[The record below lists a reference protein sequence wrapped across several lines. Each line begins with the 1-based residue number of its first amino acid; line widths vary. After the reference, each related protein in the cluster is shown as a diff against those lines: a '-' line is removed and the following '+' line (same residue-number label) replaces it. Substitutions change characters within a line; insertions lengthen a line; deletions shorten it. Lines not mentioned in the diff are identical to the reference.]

1 MRANKSDS
9 RENFTRANGAG
20 ASRANSEATAT
31 GARAFSLYKAK
42 YFVIALLLAVV
53 AITSVGVSKWNIHI
67 QQKYNNNFSYLNTEP
82 ANTSGGAG
90 GDPILTRYLTID
102 YTETAQNTPNA
113 TAESI
118 TAYYRDTLPTEQNPN
133 SKQTTFTYNGG
144 SFKVKVSDG
153 EYGDLKTDEN
163 GNYVKDENGNYVQ
176 NNPDASPWSE
186 WATVGLVF
194 SYTYYKT
201 HDYDTN
207 GNLTEKTK
215 PTELESDTYPT
226 EDGKYKCVITAI
238 RNEKYDNQTSGK
250 KAAVDAAIEQLNYLK
265 KTDDGP
271 YYAAEISFTINP
283 RPIKVTIDNK
293 FSAYG
298 DAIVQLTATTEDVVA
313 IADNNALNGDD
324 KTLNKI
330 VSLSAKDK
338 NGDEISN
345 KTNVGTYDIIGKC
358 INANYDVT
366 FGKATQTQG
375 QKVSFNGEREAEAN
389 PLALYV
395 GAGAT
400 AVSFANNTANNT
412 AVVFTNNTAINVA
425 GKPQTQPMAN
435 GGVALLG
442 GESPTGGNET
452 GNEPATNGTYTIT
465 TRKITVTIDNQTSDY
480 GDAIKVLN
488 YSVTSGS
495 LANGNTLENIIRV
508 TTTATSTSN
517 VGTYP
522 IIGSQ
527 YNADGQII
535 NANYAVTF
543 VGNATNGKDGV
554 YTITKRPV
562 TITWGETG
570 ETAFS
575 YVYNGTEQKPNPTFK
590 GLLDDLNHKATVT
603 VTAQSGSSLTSGQ
616 SINKGDYTMT
626 VALPSQNYK
635 WKDTED
641 DSTDKTQGFE
651 ITARPITV
659 TIADKSSTYGNP
671 LEPLT
676 ATTTDTVAIDDDK
689 KANGGTLSGNLNAL
703 ITLSAKDAS
712 GNAIT
717 NKSPVGTYDITGSQN
732 EGFPA
737 QNYNITFENGTYKIT
752 ARQINVTI
760 ENKQSVYG
768 KNHLVDNPLTA
779 TTTDAVAIADGIN
792 TIVSLYTNDQHNN
805 AVTLSTTTDAGTYII
820 KGECINNNYTVSFT
834 EGTYTIQKATITAT
848 ITPYSGVYDGNT
860 HDALTVTVKTVN
872 SQTATVYYRLSTE
885 TDYTVT
891 PPQIKD
897 AGTYNYSVKITAN
910 NHNDLVIENN
920 QATISKATVTV
931 KANDASVNMGQ
942 QATFIYTMT
951 GFKNGETETGLREVD
966 ALTGNVTFA
975 CDYNKDET
983 NPNNVN
989 DTYVITPVV
998 SDLSATNYT
1007 FTPDP
1012 APGTLTVNK
1021 NSGITKPTADT
1032 SGFTYNGN
1040 AHTYTPVGFDS
1051 ATMNITG
1058 NVQTNAGTYT
1068 VTVVPKNGYVWKD
1081 TNGTEEVNFTFKI
1094 EKREITV
1101 NIDDKTSVY
1110 GAAIVQPTATT
1121 TDDVANADGL
1131 YNIIALSAGITTTT
1145 AVGDYLIT
1153 GALKNTE
1160 KANNYTVNFVG
1171 SLQNGTAGKYTITN
1185 ATISNVVV
1193 TPYSGTYDG
1202 VEHPVTTS
1210 VTATT
1215 VNNNEIT
1222 VEYKTNNGVWT
1233 STIPTITNAGSV
1245 TFNVRISALNHDT
1258 LTLTESYTATINKA
1272 TPTAT
1277 LTIVAES
1284 PRAPDLIEHGD
1295 TLIANITLTGVNGNI
1310 SDFTYTLSKDTAEY
1324 TGTSATAN
1332 QTITCTITPKDTT
1345 NYNNVT
1351 VTVEITVTAVAK
1363 SGNTYYGTI
1372 ESALSAVSSGTVY
1385 VLVGKNPLIRND
1397 CTIKSGVT
1405 LCLPLGDDGTWE
1417 NIGNN
1422 GGTNG
1427 SHKFAKDH
1435 AYGNKNLLK
1444 ASAVLSAGKTLTN
1457 LGTLNIGG
1465 TITAG
1470 NGGANAGFT
1479 CGNYSQLT
1487 LEANAKVDSPSGSI
1501 KCYGY
1506 IAEESLDNG
1515 SAVVMGNANAA
1526 TPTLTLP
1533 FVVIEHRGGT
1543 AFAGL
1548 ANSSSDLTSNPAKI
1562 NATPFNRFLL
1572 PNITAELT
1580 VNYGAKLEAFAD
1592 LYANSQHNTT
1602 TVNLIG
1608 TDDKYLLSITSDTKV
1623 VSKYNP
1629 ETKVTDLNIKGD
1641 ANINSLTLELSV
1653 GLTAKLSTEPVYF
1666 PLSWYF
1672 NITLSKFENGSNAT
1686 VTAAKQALK
1695 ILPGCVVTIDEGVTA
1710 NMKTIFVTQ
1719 DTSWTEGSGTGAES
1733 YDGNGTANPKA
1744 PGKLI
1749 VNGTLNVENINGVIS
1764 TESSSGQLTITGSI
1778 NPTSKEVKK
1787 AGSTT
1792 YNILVFKKIPILTYT
1807 VLGTN
1812 ETARGLIWTS
1822 ANTTPTTNSNFSTG
1836 TYKSDGA
1843 HWYKTGNYT
1852 ITYDTQGGTL
1862 PENYKTTAVCG
1873 EAIGALPT
1881 PTKLGYKFDGWTYNL
1896 DGENITVETDTVFY
1910 VSIELVATWTKQ
1922 TYTVY
1927 MNNSHGETTTQTF
1940 TGNTTFTLPQLGSVT
1955 VDGQTLSFAG
1965 WYKDSSFAGAS
1976 ITSVNA
1982 NDADNNLHINVYAKF
1997 TAAELYSVTYVM
2009 NKDNLPFTTTINN
2022 VTEQDEDYTTLNL
2035 LDMTSY
2041 NTNPEFNYKFIGW
2054 YNESGEQVTQIDGTV
2069 NNLTLYAHW
2078 EAKKKVTLTNK
2089 ATYKVTTSLTQVNT
2103 LSLNAGE
2110 SKILYYYNDTQLALG
2125 DITPTPAKKIDAD
2138 GNTAYIYKPSW
2149 KTGNSVTITADT
2161 TLEIV
2166 GTNDETYYKVT
2177 VTIEK
2182 GTSGNNIPNC
2192 SVKLTIPAN
2201 CGYEYDFET
2210 KVTTKTLDNDATW
2223 YCFVK
2228 KGTTVTAKKT
2238 NCQSGNDSFLVNNAM
2253 TQSYK
2258 GKNGSSGGCGNIKE
2272 TSNTPPAMMPI
2283 FTTFIATLL
2292 GGYILVSKKKRKNNK
2307 AI

>member
-1 MRANKSDS
+1 MRANESDS
-9 RENFTRANGAG
+9 RENFTRANGEAKANASDKTTANFG
-20 ASRANSEATAT
+20 ASRANGEATAKAQAKANVSAKASDKAT
-31 GARAFSLYKAK
+31 AKATAAAQALYKAK

-67 QQKYNNNFSYLNTEP
+67 QQIYGNNFSYLNSET
-82 ANTSGGAG
+82 ANTSGG
-90 GDPILTRYLTID
+90 DEPILTRYLKID
-102 YTETAQNTPNA
+102 YTETAQNTQNA
-113 TAESI
+113 PAQQKTAF
-118 TAYYRDTLPTEQNPN
+118 YRDTLKAENP
-133 SKQTTFTYNGG
+133 TTFTYNGG
-144 SFKVKVSDG
+144 SFEVKVSDD
-153 EYGDLKTDEN
+153 EYGDLQT
-163 GNYVKDENGNYVQ
+163 
-176 NNPDASPWSE
+176 DASPWSKWE
-186 WATVGLVF
+186 EVGLGF
-194 SYTYYKT
+194 TYAYKRT
-201 HDYDTN
+201 ARINSIGQIVGCSEPLTDGALPTN
-207 GNLTEKTK
+207 AGV
-215 PTELESDTYPT
+215 YQ
-226 EDGKYKCVITAI
+226 CVIKATT
-238 RNEKYDNQTSGK
+238 NDNYNTTQTSSK
-250 KAAVDAAIEQLNYLK
+250 KAAVDAAITQLNYVK
-265 KTDDGP
+265 NPNDGTEQC
-271 YYAAEISFTINP
+271 AAVISFTIKQ
-283 RPIKVTIDNK
+283 RDITVSVADKT
-293 FSAYG
+293 STYG
-298 DAIVQLTATTEDVVA
+298 DDHLSGNPLTATTDDAVA
-313 IADNNALNGDD
+313 NAENTTDGNLSGNLKTIVRLYTTDQSDKEITLSTTSNAGSYKIKGSALVENTNNL
-324 KTLNKI
+324 
-330 VSLSAKDK
+330 
-338 NGDEISN
+338 
-345 KTNVGTYDIIGKC
+345 
-358 INANYDVT
+358 INANYKVN
-366 FGKATQTQG
+366 FVYPGEATQTQG
-375 QKVSFNGEREAEAN
+375 QTVAFNGEREAEAN

-400 AVSFANNTANNT
+400 AVSFANNTASNTAVAFANNT
-412 AVVFTNNTAINVA
+412 ASNVA

-435 GGVALLG
+435 GGIALLD
-442 GESPTGGNET
+442 GETPSTGNET
-452 GNEPATNGTYTIT
+452 GTYTIT
-465 TRKITVTIDNQTSDY
+465 TRNITVTIADKSSTY
-480 GDAIKVLN
+480 GDAIKDLT
-488 YSVTSGS
+488 YKLKEEDGT
-495 LANGNTLENIIRV
+495 LANEDKLENIIRV
-508 TTTATSTSN
+508 TTTATSTSD
-517 VGTYP
+517 VDTYP
-522 IIGSQ
+522 ITGSQ

-543 VGNATNGKDGV
+543 VGKAANGKDGV

-562 TITWGETG
+562 TIDWHETG
-570 ETAFS
+570 ETPFS
-575 YVYNGTEQKPNPTFK
+575 YVYNGAEQKPNPTFV
-590 GLLDDLNHKATVT
+590 GLLSLSGHDATVT
-603 VTAQSGSSLTSGQ
+603 VEAQSGSSLTSGQ
-616 SINKGDYTMT
+616 SKNKGDYTMT

-635 WKDTED
+635 WSDIGNSEN
-641 DSTDKTQGFE
+641 KTQDFS

-659 TIADKSSTYGNP
+659 TIADKSSTYG
-671 LEPLT
+671 E
-676 ATTTDTVAIDDDK
+676 
-689 KANGGTLSGNLNAL
+689 
-703 ITLSAKDAS
+703 
-712 GNAIT
+712 
-717 NKSPVGTYDITGSQN
+717 
-732 EGFPA
+732 
-737 QNYNITFENGTYKIT
+737 NIKE
-752 ARQINVTI
+752 
-760 ENKQSVYG
+760 
-768 KNHLVDNPLTA
+768 LTA

-805 AVTLSTTTDAGTYII
+805 AVTLSTTTDVGTYII

-848 ITPYSGVYDGNT
+848 ITPYSGVYDANT

-942 QATFIYTMT
+942 QATFTYTIT
-951 GFKNGETETGLREVD
+951 GFKNGETEVGLRNAN
-966 ALTGNVTFA
+966 ALTGTVTFA
-975 CDYNKDET
+975 CGYNKDET
-983 NPNNVN
+983 NPENVS

-1007 FTPDP
+1007 FTP
-1012 APGTLTVNK
+1012 ATGTLTVNK

-1032 SGFTYNGN
+1032 TVFTYNGS
-1040 AHTYTPVGFDS
+1040 AQTYTPGGFDS

-1068 VTVVPKNGYVWKD
+1068 VIVTPKNGYVWSEFE
-1081 TNGTEEVNFTFKI
+1081 NNNTEEVTFTFKI

-1185 ATISNVVV
+1185 ATISDVVV

-1210 VTATT
+1210 VTAET
-1215 VNNNEIT
+1215 VNNQQIT

-1245 TFNVRISALNHDT
+1245 TFNVRISAPNHAT

-1284 PRAPDLIEHGD
+1284 PRAPGLIEHGD
-1295 TLIANITLTGVNGNI
+1295 TLIANITLTGVNGETI
-1310 SDFTYTLSKDTAEY
+1310 DCTYTLTKNTAEY

-1332 QTITCTITPKDTT
+1332 QTITCTITPQDTT

-1351 VTVEITVTAVAK
+1351 KTVTITVTAVAK
-1363 SGNTYYGTI
+1363 SGSTYYGTI
-1372 ESALSAVSSGTVY
+1372 ESALNALSSGTVY

-1405 LCLPLGDDGTWE
+1405 LCLPLDDNGTWE
-1417 NIGNN
+1417 NIGNK
-1422 GGTNG
+1422 GTNG
-1427 SHKFAKDH
+1427 SHKFAEDH
-1435 AYGNKNLLK
+1435 AYGKENLLK

-1457 LGTLNIGG
+1457 KGTLNIGG

-1501 KCYGY
+1501 NCYGY
-1506 IAEESLDNG
+1506 IAEKSLDNG
-1515 SAVVMGNANAA
+1515 SAVVMGNASAA

-1548 ANSSSDLTSNPAKI
+1548 ANSSSDLTSDPAKI

-1719 DTSWTEGSGTGAES
+1719 DTSWKEGSGTGAES

-1778 NPTSKEVKK
+1778 NPTSKEVKE

-1792 YNILVFKKIPILTYT
+1792 YNILFFKKIPILTYT

-1940 TGNTTFTLPQLGSVT
+1940 TGNTTFTLPQLDSVT

-2022 VTEQDEDYTTLNL
+2022 VTEQDEDYTTLSL

-2069 NNLTLYAHW
+2069 NTLTLYAHW
-2078 EAKKKVTLTNK
+2078 AAKQKVTITNK
-2089 ATYKVTTSLTQVNT
+2089 ATYKVTTSLTQVDT
-2103 LSLNAGE
+2103 LSLNAGA
-2110 SKILYYYNDTQLALG
+2110 SKTLYYYNDTQLALG
-2125 DITPTPAKKIDAD
+2125 AITTTPAKKINTD

-2149 KTGNSVTITADT
+2149 KTGNSVTITAET
-2161 TLEIV
+2161 ALEIV

-2182 GTSGNNIPNC
+2182 GTSGDNIPNC

>member
-1 MRANKSDS
+1 MRANESDS
-9 RENFTRANGAG
+9 RENFTRANG
-20 ASRANSEATAT
+20 EATANASAKAIANASAKANVSDKAT
-31 GARAFSLYKAK
+31 AAAQALYKAK

-67 QQKYNNNFSYLNTEP
+67 QQVYNNNFSYVQKEGDLST
-82 ANTSGGAG
+82 TG
-90 GDPILTRYLTID
+90 GDEPILTRYLTID
-102 YTETAQNTPNA
+102 YTETAPNTPNA
-113 TAESI
+113 PTDTKTAF
-118 TAYYRDTLPTEQNPN
+118 YRDTLKTENP
-133 SKQTTFTYNGG
+133 TTFTYNGG
-144 SFKVKVSDG
+144 SFDVKVSDG
-153 EYGDLKTDEN
+153 EYGDSH
-163 GNYVKDENGNYVQ
+163 
-176 NNPDASPWSE
+176 PDASPWSE
-186 WATVGLVF
+186 WKKVGLGF
-194 SYTYYKT
+194 TYAYKRT
-201 HDYDTN
+201 ARINSIGQIVGCSEPITGDA
-207 GNLTEKTK
+207 LPTK
-215 PTELESDTYPT
+215 AGVYQ
-226 EDGKYKCVITAI
+226 CVITAFK
-238 RNEKYDNQTSGK
+238 NDNYTKQTENVQN
-250 KAAVDAAIEQLNYLK
+250 AVDAAITQLNYVK
-265 KTDDGP
+265 NPNDGTEQC
-271 YYAAEISFTINP
+271 AAVISFTIKQ
-283 RPIKVTIDNK
+283 RDITVSVADKT
-293 FSAYG
+293 STYG
-298 DAIVQLTATTEDVVA
+298 DDHLSGNPLTATTDDAVA
-313 IADNNALNGDD
+313 NAENTTDNNLSPD
-324 KTLNKI
+324 LNKI
-330 VSLSAKDK
+330 VRLYTTKTENGTASEYELERTSPAGKYGIEGSALKQGATDL
-338 NGDEISN
+338 
-345 KTNVGTYDIIGKC
+345 
-358 INANYDVT
+358 INDNYKVT
-366 FGKATQTQG
+366 FVYPGKATQPQG
-375 QKVSFNGEREAEAN
+375 QQPVAFNGEREAEAN
-389 PLALYV
+389 TLALYV

-400 AVSFANNTANNT
+400 AVAFASNSASNTAVSSANNTAS
-412 AVVFTNNTAINVA
+412 NVA
-425 GKPQTQPMAN
+425 GKRQTQPVAN
-435 GGVALLG
+435 GGIALLD
-442 GESPTGGNET
+442 GETPA
-452 GNEPATNGTYTIT
+452 PATNGTYTIT
-465 TRKITVTIDNQTSDY
+465 TRNITVTIADKSSTY
-480 GDAIKVLN
+480 GDAIKDLT
-488 YSVTSGS
+488 YKLKEEDGT
-495 LANGNTLENIIRV
+495 LANEDKLENIIRV
-508 TTTATSTSN
+508 TTTATSTSD
-517 VGTYP
+517 VDTYP
-522 IIGSQ
+522 ITGSQ

-543 VGNATNGKDGV
+543 VGKAANGKDGV

-562 TITWGETG
+562 TIDWHETG
-570 ETAFS
+570 ETPFS
-575 YVYNGTEQKPNPTFK
+575 YVYNGAEQKPNPTFV
-590 GLLDDLNHKATVT
+590 GLLSLSGHDATVT
-603 VTAQSGSSLTSGQ
+603 VEAQSGSSLTSGQ
-616 SINKGDYTMT
+616 SKNKGDYTMT

-635 WKDTED
+635 WSDIGNSEN
-641 DSTDKTQGFE
+641 KTQDFS

-659 TIADKSSTYGNP
+659 TIADKSSTYGENH
-671 LEPLT
+671 LVVNPLT
-676 ATTTDTVAIDDDK
+676 AQVSSTLNPAIVTGDNESDIY
-689 KANGGTLSGNLNAL
+689 TLSTTADK
-703 ITLSAKDAS
+703 T
-712 GNAIT
+712 
-717 NKSPVGTYDITGSQN
+717 SPVGTYDITGSQN

-737 QNYNITFENGTYKIT
+737 QNYQITFQNETVPATATTGTYEIT
-752 ARQINVTI
+752 KRSITVTI
-760 ENKQSVYG
+760 ADKSSTYGENIKE
-768 KNHLVDNPLTA
+768 LTA

-805 AVTLSTTTDAGTYII
+805 AVTLSTTTDVGTYII

-848 ITPYSGVYDGNT
+848 ITPYSGVYDANT

-910 NHNDLVIENN
+910 NHNDLVIENK
-920 QATISKATVTV
+920 QATISKATITV

-942 QATFIYTMT
+942 QATFTYTIT
-951 GFKNGETETGLREVD
+951 GFKNGETEVGLRNAN
-966 ALTGNVTFA
+966 ALTGTVTFA
-975 CDYNKDET
+975 CGYNKDET
-983 NPNNVN
+983 NPENVS

-1007 FTPDP
+1007 FTP
-1012 APGTLTVNK
+1012 ATGTLTVNK

-1032 SGFTYNGN
+1032 TVFTYNGS
-1040 AHTYTPVGFDS
+1040 AQTYTPGGFDS

-1068 VTVVPKNGYVWKD
+1068 VIVTPKNGYVWSEFE
-1081 TNGTEEVNFTFKI
+1081 NNNTEEVTFTFKI

-1185 ATISNVVV
+1185 ATISDVVV

-1210 VTATT
+1210 VTAET
-1215 VNNNEIT
+1215 VNNQQIT

-1245 TFNVRISALNHDT
+1245 TFNVRISAPNHNT

-1284 PRAPDLIEHGD
+1284 PRAPGLIEHGD

-1332 QTITCTITPKDTT
+1332 QTITCTITPQDTT

-1351 VTVEITVTAVAK
+1351 KTVTITVTAVAK
-1363 SGNTYYGTI
+1363 SGSTYYGTI

-1397 CTIKSGVT
+1397 CTIQSGVT
-1405 LCLPLGDDGTWE
+1405 LCLPLDDNGTWE

-1422 GGTNG
+1422 GTNG

-1506 IAEESLDNG
+1506 IAEESLNNG

-1778 NPTSKEVKK
+1778 NPTSKEVKE

-1792 YNILVFKKIPILTYT
+1792 YNILFFKKIPILTYT

-1940 TGNTTFTLPQLGSVT
+1940 TGNTTFTLPQLDSVT

-2022 VTEQDEDYTTLNL
+2022 VTEQDEDYTTLSL

-2069 NNLTLYAHW
+2069 NTLTLYAHW
-2078 EAKKKVTLTNK
+2078 AAKQKVTITNK
-2089 ATYKVTTSLTQVNT
+2089 ATYKVTTSLTQVDT
-2103 LSLNAGE
+2103 LSLNAGA
-2110 SKILYYYNDTQLALG
+2110 SKTLYYYNDTQLALG
-2125 DITPTPAKKIDAD
+2125 AITTTPAKKINTD

-2149 KTGNSVTITADT
+2149 KTGNSVTITAET
-2161 TLEIV
+2161 ALEIV

-2182 GTSGNNIPNC
+2182 GTSGDNIPNC

>member
-1 MRANKSDS
+1 M
-9 RENFTRANGAG
+9 
-20 ASRANSEATAT
+20 
-31 GARAFSLYKAK
+31 
-42 YFVIALLLAVV
+42 
-53 AITSVGVSKWNIHI
+53 
-67 QQKYNNNFSYLNTEP
+67 
-82 ANTSGGAG
+82 
-90 GDPILTRYLTID
+90 
-102 YTETAQNTPNA
+102 
-113 TAESI
+113 
-118 TAYYRDTLPTEQNPN
+118 
-133 SKQTTFTYNGG
+133 
-144 SFKVKVSDG
+144 
-153 EYGDLKTDEN
+153 
-163 GNYVKDENGNYVQ
+163 
-176 NNPDASPWSE
+176 
-186 WATVGLVF
+186 
-194 SYTYYKT
+194 
-201 HDYDTN
+201 
-207 GNLTEKTK
+207 
-215 PTELESDTYPT
+215 
-226 EDGKYKCVITAI
+226 
-238 RNEKYDNQTSGK
+238 
-250 KAAVDAAIEQLNYLK
+250 
-265 KTDDGP
+265 
-271 YYAAEISFTINP
+271 
-283 RPIKVTIDNK
+283 
-293 FSAYG
+293 
-298 DAIVQLTATTEDVVA
+298 
-313 IADNNALNGDD
+313 
-324 KTLNKI
+324 
-330 VSLSAKDK
+330 
-338 NGDEISN
+338 
-345 KTNVGTYDIIGKC
+345 
-358 INANYDVT
+358 
-366 FGKATQTQG
+366 
-375 QKVSFNGEREAEAN
+375 
-389 PLALYV
+389 
-395 GAGAT
+395 
-400 AVSFANNTANNT
+400 
-412 AVVFTNNTAINVA
+412 
-425 GKPQTQPMAN
+425 
-435 GGVALLG
+435 
-442 GESPTGGNET
+442 
-452 GNEPATNGTYTIT
+452 
-465 TRKITVTIDNQTSDY
+465 
-480 GDAIKVLN
+480 
-488 YSVTSGS
+488 
-495 LANGNTLENIIRV
+495 
-508 TTTATSTSN
+508 
-517 VGTYP
+517 
-522 IIGSQ
+522 
-527 YNADGQII
+527 
-535 NANYAVTF
+535 
-543 VGNATNGKDGV
+543 
-554 YTITKRPV
+554 
-562 TITWGETG
+562 
-570 ETAFS
+570 
-575 YVYNGTEQKPNPTFK
+575 
-590 GLLDDLNHKATVT
+590 
-603 VTAQSGSSLTSGQ
+603 
-616 SINKGDYTMT
+616 
-626 VALPSQNYK
+626 
-635 WKDTED
+635 
-641 DSTDKTQGFE
+641 
-651 ITARPITV
+651 
-659 TIADKSSTYGNP
+659 
-671 LEPLT
+671 
-676 ATTTDTVAIDDDK
+676 
-689 KANGGTLSGNLNAL
+689 
-703 ITLSAKDAS
+703 
-712 GNAIT
+712 
-717 NKSPVGTYDITGSQN
+717 
-732 EGFPA
+732 
-737 QNYNITFENGTYKIT
+737 
-752 ARQINVTI
+752 
-760 ENKQSVYG
+760 
-768 KNHLVDNPLTA
+768 
-779 TTTDAVAIADGIN
+779 
-792 TIVSLYTNDQHNN
+792 
-805 AVTLSTTTDAGTYII
+805 
-820 KGECINNNYTVSFT
+820 
-834 EGTYTIQKATITAT
+834 
-848 ITPYSGVYDGNT
+848 
-860 HDALTVTVKTVN
+860 TVKTVN

-942 QATFIYTMT
+942 QATFTYTIT
-951 GFKNGETETGLREVD
+951 GFKNGETEVGLRNAN
-966 ALTGNVTFA
+966 ALTGTVTFA
-975 CDYNKDET
+975 CGYNKDET
-983 NPNNVN
+983 NPENVS

-1007 FTPDP
+1007 FTP
-1012 APGTLTVNK
+1012 ATGTLTVNK

-1032 SGFTYNGN
+1032 TVFTYNGS
-1040 AHTYTPVGFDS
+1040 AQTYTPGGFDS

-1068 VTVVPKNGYVWKD
+1068 VIVTPKNGYVWSEFE
-1081 TNGTEEVNFTFKI
+1081 NNNTEEVTFTFKI

-1185 ATISNVVV
+1185 ATISDVVV

-1210 VTATT
+1210 VTAET
-1215 VNNNEIT
+1215 VNNQQIT

-1245 TFNVRISALNHDT
+1245 TFNVRISAPNHAT

-1284 PRAPDLIEHGD
+1284 PRAPGLIEHGD
-1295 TLIANITLTGVNGNI
+1295 TLIANITLTGVNGETI
-1310 SDFTYTLSKDTAEY
+1310 DCTYTLTKNTAEY

-1332 QTITCTITPKDTT
+1332 QTITCTITPQDTT

-1351 VTVEITVTAVAK
+1351 KTVTITVTAVAK
-1363 SGNTYYGTI
+1363 SGSTYYGTI
-1372 ESALSAVSSGTVY
+1372 ESALNALSSGTVY

-1405 LCLPLGDDGTWE
+1405 LCLPLDDNGTWE
-1417 NIGNN
+1417 NIGNK
-1422 GGTNG
+1422 GTNG
-1427 SHKFAKDH
+1427 SHKFAEDH
-1435 AYGNKNLLK
+1435 AYGKENLLK

-1457 LGTLNIGG
+1457 KGTLNIGG

-1501 KCYGY
+1501 NCYGY
-1506 IAEESLDNG
+1506 IAEKSLDNG
-1515 SAVVMGNANAA
+1515 SAVVMGNASAA

-1548 ANSSSDLTSNPAKI
+1548 ANSSSDLTSDPAKI

-1719 DTSWTEGSGTGAES
+1719 DTSWKEGSGTGAES

-1778 NPTSKEVKK
+1778 NPTSKEVKE

-1792 YNILVFKKIPILTYT
+1792 YNILFFKKIPILTYT

-1940 TGNTTFTLPQLGSVT
+1940 TGNTTFTLPQLDSVT

-2022 VTEQDEDYTTLNL
+2022 VTEQDEDYTTLSL

-2069 NNLTLYAHW
+2069 NTLTLYAHW
-2078 EAKKKVTLTNK
+2078 AAKQKVTITNK
-2089 ATYKVTTSLTQVNT
+2089 ATYKVTTSLTQVDT
-2103 LSLNAGE
+2103 LSLNAGA
-2110 SKILYYYNDTQLALG
+2110 SKTLYYYNDTQLALG
-2125 DITPTPAKKIDAD
+2125 AITTTPAKKINTD

-2149 KTGNSVTITADT
+2149 KTGNSVTITAET
-2161 TLEIV
+2161 ALEIV

-2182 GTSGNNIPNC
+2182 GTSGDNIPNC